1 MRPGEAAY
9 RMSDIDL
16 IRYIAAITQGH
27 IMQEEGLITD
37 REFQLFEEK
46 MRLKYNLSDSSI
58 FRDYRLIYK
67 PQ

>member
-9 RMSDIDL
+9 RMSDSDL

-27 IMQEEGLITD
+27 IMQELGLITE

-46 MRLKYNLSDSSI
+46 MRQKYNLSESSI
-58 FRDYRLIYK
+58 FRDNRLLYK

>member
-1 MRPGEAAY
+1 
-9 RMSDIDL
+9 MSDSDL

-27 IMQEEGLITD
+27 IMQELGLITE

-46 MRLKYNLSDSSI
+46 MRQKYNLSESSI
-58 FRDYRLIYK
+58 FRDNRLLYK

>member
-1 MRPGEAAY
+1 
-9 RMSDIDL
+9 MSDNDYF
-16 IRYIAAITQGH
+16 RYIAAITQGH

-46 MRLKYNLSDSSI
+46 MCLKYNLPESSI

>member
-1 MRPGEAAY
+1 
-9 RMSDIDL
+9 MSDADL
-16 IRYIAAITQGH
+16 LRYIAAITQGH
-27 IMQEEGLITD
+27 VMQEQGLITD

-46 MRLKYNLSDSSI
+46 MRQKYNLPESSI